1 MSTIYYDCVYMIKEA
16 IENTGITGES
26 NRLAEERIKIRDYC
40 RNVKSFQ
47 GIQQTWDM
55 SDGVP
60 SEKGAFLFIIRD
72 NHKEFICQT
81 N

>member
-1 MSTIYYDCVYMIKEA
+1 MIKEA
-16 IENTGITGES
+16 IENGGISGDKDL
-26 NRLAEERIKIRDYC
+26 LAEERVKIRDYC

-55 SDGVP
+55 NEGVP
-60 SEKGAFLFIIRD
+60 SEKGAFLFIIQD
-72 NHKEFICQT
+72 NKKEFICQT

>member
-1 MSTIYYDCVYMIKEA
+1 MIKEA
-16 IENTGITGES
+16 IENSGISGDKD
-26 NRLAEERIKIRDYC
+26 RLEEERVKIRDYC

-55 SDGVP
+55 DKGVP
-60 SEKGAFLFIIRD
+60 SKKGAFLFIIQD
-72 NHKEFICQT
+72 NKKEFICQT